1 MKLWII
7 YKEGFSFSKMIA
19 DMIQDHLEDYLD
31 ISVGNAKKIDPA
43 FLVEER
49 LDYLIIGDVISDLI
63 PSAEIQNWLFK
74 YKEISNSKNLT
85 IKVASGFYVAM
96 NDVSVQTLWSEFF
109 QDNVK
114 AEIIHPPILLL
125 KLSKKKLS
133 LKNGSLES
141 IKGYINEIIEFFINN
156 EQRIKEVKE

>member
-7 YKEGFSFSKMIA
+7 YKEGFGFSKMIA
-19 DMIQDHLEDYLD
+19 EMLQDRLEDYID
-31 ISVGNAKKIDPA
+31 ISVGNAKKIEPA

-49 LDYLIIGDVISDLI
+49 LDYLIIGDVVSDLI

-74 YKEISNSKNLT
+74 YKEISKNGNLT
-85 IKVASGFYVAM
+85 IKIASGFYVAM
-96 NDVSVQTLWSEFF
+96 KGVSFHASWADFL

-114 AEIIHPPILLL
+114 SEIILPPVLLL
-125 KLSKKKLS
+125 KLSKTGLS

-141 IKGYINEIIEFFINN
+141 IKGYINDIIEFFINN
-156 EQRIKEVKE
+156 DN